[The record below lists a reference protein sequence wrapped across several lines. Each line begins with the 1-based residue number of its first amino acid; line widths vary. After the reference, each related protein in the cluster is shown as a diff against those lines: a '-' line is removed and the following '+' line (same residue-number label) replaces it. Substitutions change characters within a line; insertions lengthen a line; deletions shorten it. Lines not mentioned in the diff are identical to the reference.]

1 MTPVPVLCR
10 LYLVRFGFALVW
22 AGLLALTLPDL
33 DVAAGV
39 LLVVYPAVD
48 VAAAI
53 VDARVASATRV
64 RFAVFG
70 TIAAGSLAAVGL
82 ALASPSG
89 VPAALRVWG
98 AWAVVAGLL
107 QLVVAVLR
115 RGVGGQVAMILSGG
129 GSVIA
134 GTAFILI
141 ASTEDPTLSVLAGY
155 AVVGGTF
162 FLVSALRLRAEAGL
176 PGSGSTTRSPLPDGL
191 ASHTGSHGDR

>member
-1 MTPVPVLCR
+1 MTPVPVLRR
-10 LYLVRFGFALVW
+10 LYLARFGFALVW

-33 DVAAGV
+33 GVAAGV

-48 VAAAI
+48 AAAAI
-53 VDARVASATRV
+53 VDVRATPATRARSGV
-64 RFAVFG
+64 YG

-82 ALASPSG
+82 AVASLSG

-115 RGVGGQVAMILSGG
+115 RGTGGQVAMILSGG
-129 GSVIA
+129 GSVVA
-134 GTAFILI
+134 GTAFVLI

-162 FLVSALRLRAEAGL
+162 FLISALRLRAAAGL
-176 PGSGSTTRSPLPDGL
+176 PGPGSTTQSPLAEGL
-191 ASHTGSHGDR
+191 ADHTGSYGDR